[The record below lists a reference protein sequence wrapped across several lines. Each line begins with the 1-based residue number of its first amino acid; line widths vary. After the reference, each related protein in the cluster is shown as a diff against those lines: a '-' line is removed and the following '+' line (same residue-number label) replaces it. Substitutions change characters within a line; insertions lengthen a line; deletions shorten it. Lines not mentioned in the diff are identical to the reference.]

1 MLDTYIRIRV
11 LRIVVF
17 LTCTCIYFAASPKKE
32 NMTLKKFDKQKK
44 TYEFLMLSEKKTRVF
59 SGIFFFLTCIF
70 HTDQNDTEWT
80 CLYTLWFTPN
90 IFVQSGICGA
100 HIHHHHSPSLLSV
113 MACLCQW
120 STKLSWST
128 ITYHL
133 IGYGC
138 CTIFFLNL
146 TLTFS
151 FSISLFF
158 FFPPLLFQF
167 IFFSFSF
174 SFRNWHRQSPAP
186 SKYVQK
192 RLRQGLYR
200 VLYHTSHYNMHNVFF
215 KFLCDASLYHFFF
228 FFYNW

>member
-1 MLDTYIRIRV
+1 
-11 LRIVVF
+11 
-17 LTCTCIYFAASPKKE
+17 
-32 NMTLKKFDKQKK
+32 
-44 TYEFLMLSEKKTRVF
+44 MLSEKKTRVF

-228 FFYNW
+228 FFTIDNRRPETRITFVAHVKNYTSRLFLQSILLPSSHTHIKYIIVVPIST